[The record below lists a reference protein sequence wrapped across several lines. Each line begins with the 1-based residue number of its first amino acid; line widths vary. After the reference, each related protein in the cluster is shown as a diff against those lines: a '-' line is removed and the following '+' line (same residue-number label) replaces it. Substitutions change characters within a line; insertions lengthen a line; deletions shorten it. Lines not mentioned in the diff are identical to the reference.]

1 MLFHSQNLLLNHGS
15 LMIDYHTK
23 WTLQIY
29 PHIAQMAALFLPE
42 STYTSFMLISSLAPL
57 LAHHNKRM
65 RGGRGVSTLNY
76 WHPQLGT
83 HLYTGVK
90 IGSHKLI
97 G

>member
-23 WTLQIY
+23 CTLQIY

-65 RGGRGVSTLNY
+65 RGGK
-76 WHPQLGT
+76 
-83 HLYTGVK
+83 HL
-90 IGSHKLI
+90 KLLASPI
-97 G
+97 RYPFIYRCENR